1 MTPRRQP
8 PVPRWQDPALDE
20 AALAAAHGI
29 REAIG
34 ALRARGATRW
44 VHWLEPLEPVL
55 EDGDRA
61 DVLVAAR
68 RARAAFGAK
77 DSVLDDWPDDA
88 ALRLRDVVDALL
100 RALDA
105 RAMRG
110 E

>member
-1 MTPRRQP
+1 MTSRRPP

-20 AALAAAHGI
+20 AALAAAHRA
-29 REAIG
+29 REAIA

-44 VHWLEPLEPVL
+44 VHWFELIQPVL

-61 DVLVAAR
+61 DVQVAAR

-77 DSVLDDWPDDA
+77 DSVLDALPDDE
-88 ALRLRDVVDALL
+88 ALRLRDALDRLL

-105 RAMRG
+105 RAARG